1 MGDPFFIYINHN
13 NHSMK
18 TFFYSQVTWIATIL
32 TLFSYCHYKLDNP
45 AMALPKLIGVYTPMD
60 ILWLNTETF
69 EISSEA
75 GDVLFE
81 GATRIGN
88 HYQPGTLTTLK
99 QALDTLEDLSAEYV
113 IMYDEIGIKG
123 AFTMDNPFKGTVA
136 VYIWN
141 EDNRCRQR
149 IGELSHINQIDTTYT
164 REDGTYSEITIWTF
178 TRDKKVTLPNGKL
191 LHSFSSPNTN
201 YQL

>member
-1 MGDPFFIYINHN
+1 
-13 NHSMK
+13 MK

-32 TLFSYCHYKLDNP
+32 TLFSSCHYKLENP
-45 AMALPKLIGVYTPMD
+45 AMELPKLIGVYTPMD

-88 HYQPGTLTTLK
+88 YYQPGELKTLK

-113 IMYDEIGIKG
+113 IMYDEIGVKG

-164 REDGTYSEITIWTF
+164 REDGTYTEITIWTF

-191 LHSFSSPNTN
+191 LRNYFSLDTTT
-201 YQL
+201 QL